1 MLPGSQVKRLRDC
14 WRGTLALFCTWHAVE
29 KVTSASASAAAEAAA
44 ESQGP
49 QARIPEDQLRGVH
62 MRTRAVCQ
70 LQKEFPR
77 IFINIL
83 LIFISFSLRANKER

>member
-1 MLPGSQVKRLRDC
+1 MLPGSQVKRLCDC

-29 KVTSASASAAAEAAA
+29 KVTSAAAAAA

-49 QARIPEDQLRGVH
+49 QARIPEDQLRGAH

-83 LIFISFSLRANKER
+83 LIFISFSSRANNER